1 MMDTNS
7 LSNDAFDI
15 PDREIER
22 LSTRLGAAADSAGLL
37 DVAYTEVDSPVGAL
51 ILAATERGLVKVAF
65 DSTPL
70 DQVLDELAATVG
82 TRLMRAPS
90 RFDDAARQLGEYF
103 SGSRREFALPLDW
116 RLASGFRLDVQRYLP
131 QITYGSTASY
141 AEVAQ
146 GVGNPRAVRAVGTA
160 CAKNPLPIVVPC
172 HRVVRSDGT
181 LGNYAGG
188 PEVKRKLL
196 ELEAPR

>member
-1 MMDTNS
+1 MDTNS
-7 LSNDAFDI
+7 LSHEAFDI

-70 DQVLDELAATVG
+70 DQVLDELAAAIG
-82 TRLMRAPS
+82 TRVMRAPS
-90 RFDDAARQLGEYF
+90 RFADAARQLGEYF
-103 SGSRREFALPLDW
+103 SGSRRDFALPLDW
-116 RLASGFRLDVQRYLP
+116 RLTSGFRLDVQRYLP

-188 PEVKRKLL
+188 PEIKRELL